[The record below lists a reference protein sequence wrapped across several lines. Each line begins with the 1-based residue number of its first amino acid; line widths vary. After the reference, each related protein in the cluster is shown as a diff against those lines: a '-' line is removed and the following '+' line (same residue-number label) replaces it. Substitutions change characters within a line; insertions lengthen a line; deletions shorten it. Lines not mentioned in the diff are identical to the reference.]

1 MTTEINIHNMSAN
14 AHNYEF
20 IVARFCEGDW
30 WFYGA
35 YNNGWKAEQVAIE
48 VDGMVFHNVR
58 AH

>member
-1 MTTEINIHNMSAN
+1 MMTEINIRNMSAN
-14 AHNYEF
+14 ANNYEF

-35 YNNGWKAEQVAIE
+35 YNDGWKAEQVAIE

-58 AH
+58 TH

>member
-1 MTTEINIHNMSAN
+1 MTTEINIRNMSEN

-35 YNNGWKAEQVAIE
+35 YKDEQKADKVAMEI
-48 VDGMVFHNVR
+48 GGAIFHNTR
-58 AH
+58 F

>member
-1 MTTEINIHNMSAN
+1 MTTEINIRNMSAN
-14 AHNYEF
+14 AHSYEF

-35 YNNGWKAEQVAIE
+35 YTNGGKSEQVAIE
-48 VDGMVFHNVR
+48 VYGMVVHNVI

>member
-1 MTTEINIHNMSAN
+1 MTTEINIRNMSAN
-14 AHNYEF
+14 AYNYEF

-35 YNNGWKAEQVAIE
+35 YNDGWKAEQVAVE